1 MTLEVK
7 NYPKS
12 LMNLIP
18 IFIENIDIVNNFIL
32 LIIKKTNAYD
42 TSAVFNFV
50 NILDLIFSQNKM
62 KNSSENQFNYNI
74 IQQAFIITMNT
85 ENSLSIS
92 KFILFYYKNAHL
104 IPMKHLINIVNIIF
118 IPNFFNF
125 FFHWSFQIRE
135 VFYYILLYIFEYRL
149 KDRIAK
155 VSNFK
160 KHHHFN
166 RVQTQNDIS
175 PFFSNSGTKQTNF
188 SDLFEPYKN
197 VIRNI
202 ENIIYTEELE
212 PIFKDKIDDKQFS
225 NALKIIPKEV
235 RKNIVISMKHYD
247 EVFNNF
253 IIWKDKNKDS
263 NNNLD
268 NLNYPEIDVSPIKDD
283 VVEYSTEDN

>member
-1 MTLEVK
+1 
-7 NYPKS
+7 
-12 LMNLIP
+12 
-18 IFIENIDIVNNFIL
+18 
-32 LIIKKTNAYD
+32 
-42 TSAVFNFV
+42 
-50 NILDLIFSQNKM
+50 M
-62 KNSSENQFNYNI
+62 KSSEIQFNYNI

-160 KHHHFN
+160 THHHLN
-166 RVQTQNDIS
+166 RVQTQNDAS
-175 PFFSNSGTKQTNF
+175 QFFSNSGTKQTNF
-188 SDLFEPYKN
+188 GDLFDPYIK
-197 VIRNI
+197 VIKNI

-212 PIFKDKIDDKQFS
+212 PVFKDHIDDKQFS
-225 NALKIIPKEV
+225 NALQIIPKEV
-235 RKNIVISMKHYD
+235 RKNIVISMTHYD
-247 EVFNNF
+247 DVFNNF
-253 IIWKDKNKDS
+253 ILWKEKNKNTNINID
-263 NNNLD
+263 D
-268 NLNYPEIDVSPIKDD
+268 YNYPEIDVVPVKDD
-283 VVEYSTEDN
+283 VVEYTTEEN